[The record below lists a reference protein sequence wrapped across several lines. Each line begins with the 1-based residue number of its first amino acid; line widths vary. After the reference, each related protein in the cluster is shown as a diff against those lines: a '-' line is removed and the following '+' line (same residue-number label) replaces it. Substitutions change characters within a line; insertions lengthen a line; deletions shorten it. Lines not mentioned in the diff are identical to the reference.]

1 MTSTPVSVHEPLLDP
16 SLDRFVIFPI
26 RYPDIW
32 NLFQTQRK
40 AIWSESEIDLVEDIK
55 QWKSL
60 TPKEQFFIKRV
71 LAFFAGSDGIVMEN
85 LGARFMREVQIP
97 ELRNFYSVQLY
108 IESVHSIMYA
118 QLLDAYVTDL
128 TEKHQLFQSIE
139 TIPAIAQKAQW
150 ALKWIESC
158 DQFAARL
165 VAFACV
171 EGIFF
176 SGSFCC
182 IYWLKERGI
191 LPGLTTSND
200 FIARDEGLHC
210 DMAILLYTKYVVH
223 KLSDEVV
230 HKIVQ
235 EALAIEKEFILD
247 SIPCRMI
254 GMNADLM
261 SQYIDFV
268 ANRLVLQLGHTPLV
282 PRSRNPFPFMDRIC
296 FDSKDNFFD
305 KRVSSYQ
312 MDVEKRAEDELDCVS
327 FDAAF

>member
-1 MTSTPVSVHEPLLDP
+1 MTEPLLEP
-16 SLDRFVIFPI
+16 SNSRFVIFPI

-32 NLFQTQRK
+32 HLFQTQRK

-55 QWKSL
+55 QWKTL
-60 TPKEQFFIKRV
+60 TANEQFFIKRV

-85 LGARFMREVQIP
+85 LGSRFMREVQVP
-97 ELRNFYSVQLY
+97 ELRSFYSSQIY
-108 IESVHSIMYA
+108 IETVHSIMYA
-118 QLLDAYVTDL
+118 QLLDAYVSDAQ
-128 TEKHQLFQSIE
+128 EKHKLFNSID
-139 TIPAIAQKAQW
+139 TIPAVAQKAQW
-150 ALKWIESC
+150 ALKWIESAE
-158 DQFAARL
+158 QFATRL

-210 DMAILLYTKYVVH
+210 DMAILLYSKYIVH
-223 KLSDEVV
+223 KLSDQTV
-230 HKIVQ
+230 HTIVR
-235 EALAIEKEFILD
+235 EALQIEKQFIID
-247 SIPCRMI
+247 SIPCKLI

-268 ANRLVLQLGHTPLV
+268 ANRLVVQLGHAPLFLK
-282 PRSRNPFPFMDRIC
+282 PQNPFPFMDRIC

-312 MDVEKRAEDELDCVS
+312 MDVEKTVEDELEHVA
-327 FDAAF
+327 FDAQF

>member
-1 MTSTPVSVHEPLLDP
+1 MTEPLLEP
-16 SLDRFVIFPI
+16 SNDRFVIFPI

-32 NLFQTQRK
+32 HLFQTQRK
-40 AIWSESEIDLVEDIK
+40 AIWSESEIDLIEDIK
-55 QWKSL
+55 QWKTL
-60 TPKEQFFIKRV
+60 TSNEQFFIKRV

-97 ELRNFYSVQLY
+97 EVRNFYASQIY
-108 IESVHSIMYA
+108 IETVHGIMYA
-118 QLLDAYVTDL
+118 QLLDAYVTDPQ
-128 TEKHQLFQSIE
+128 EKRMLFNSIE
-139 TIPAIAQKAQW
+139 TIPAVAQKAQW
-150 ALKWIESC
+150 ALKWIEST

-210 DMAILLYTKYVVH
+210 DMAILLYTKYIVN
-223 KLSDEVV
+223 KLSDETA
-230 HKIVQ
+230 HTIVR
-235 EALAIEKEFILD
+235 EALEIEKQFIVD
-247 SIPCRMI
+247 SIPCKMI

-261 SQYIDFV
+261 GRYIDFV
-268 ANRLVLQLGHTPLV
+268 ANRLVVQLGHAPLF
-282 PRSRNPFPFMDRIC
+282 SHAANPFPFMDRIC

-312 MDVEKRAEDELDCVS
+312 MDIEKRMEDELECVA
-327 FDAAF
+327 FDADF

>member
-1 MTSTPVSVHEPLLDP
+1 MTEPLLEP
-16 SLDRFVIFPI
+16 SNDRFVIFPI

-40 AIWSESEIDLVEDIK
+40 AIWSESEIDLIEDIK
-55 QWKSL
+55 QWKTL
-60 TPKEQFFIKRV
+60 TSNEQFFIKRV

-97 ELRNFYSVQLY
+97 EVRNFYASQIY
-108 IESVHSIMYA
+108 IETVHGIMYA
-118 QLLDAYVTDL
+118 QLLDAYVTDPQ
-128 TEKHQLFQSIE
+128 EKRMLFNSIE
-139 TIPAIAQKAQW
+139 TIPAVAQKAQW
-150 ALKWIESC
+150 ALKWIESA

-210 DMAILLYTKYVVH
+210 DMAILLYTKYITH
-223 KLSDEVV
+223 KLSDETA
-230 HKIVQ
+230 HAIVR
-235 EALAIEKEFILD
+235 EALDIEKQFIVD
-247 SIPCRMI
+247 SIPCKMI

-261 SQYIDFV
+261 SRYIEFV
-268 ANRLVLQLGHTPLV
+268 ANRLVVQLGHTPLF
-282 PRSRNPFPFMDRIC
+282 SHTTNPFPFMDRIC

-305 KRVSSYQ
+305 KRVSNYQ
-312 MDVEKRAEDELDCVS
+312 MDIEKRMEDEIDCVA
-327 FDAAF
+327 FDADF